1 MTKEEYLYQ
10 ELEFARSNR
19 LDLKKSNA
27 PIKDRMKADIIL
39 MEASKDFYDEY
50 IKKNPKSV

>member
-10 ELEFARSNR
+10 ELEFARSKR
-19 LDLKKSNA
+19 LALKKSNA
-27 PIKDRMKADIIL
+27 PIEDRMKADIIL